1 MATVVL
7 APLLPTLYSILQ
19 NPGKTM
25 VLPFLPFVAALIS
38 VLLKLKW
45 IQERKAAK
53 KYLNWIDLEMTMHI
67 FMLKTALMDWLILVM
82 SGSIMTKVEG
92 KYMKEAMVNKIAAT
106 TYSWSMSCHMFVKYV
121 NHMRLRAFSF
131 LFVKV
136 HIFWEGHKILQ
147 NFYLTFD
154 CMDCSQK

>member
-92 KYMKEAMVNKIAAT
+92 KYIPYFLIQLPRKLFFFEFIKAWQFHIFSSLSFPLCNE
-106 TYSWSMSCHMFVKYV
+106 
-121 NHMRLRAFSF
+121 NLNSF
-131 LFVKV
+131 LTRWGNYSRRGNYSREET
-136 HIFWEGHKILQ
+136 I
-147 NFYLTFD
+147 
-154 CMDCSQK
+154 